1 MNKNWFSEKSLW
13 SRFRNAYIKNVN
25 FKSFWIEMNKKK
37 IDKDL
42 IEVIDFFINSK
53 SYNSVSRIWHINNIR
68 HINQI
73 NEIGIES
80 FASTVALDYFTFTDF
95 DDQIIKNLITKFD
108 KDNKISSITNI
119 DIFKKYKN
127 LGYSHSINHNIVLN
141 LLYSYLKYYG
151 DVALLEIY
159 RNNNYLIDQ
168 SPYIEI
174 DNIKI
179 NHDRINSALEYVKI
193 ENILDKYED
202 NINIVEMGAGAGR
215 LTETTLAHQK
225 KKIKYFVVDIPP
237 ALYINFLRVK
247 KNFSNK
253 KIGIA
258 LNINTVS
265 ELMNYCKDKD
275 ILFLMPH
282 QLEMLK
288 DININLFVAIDCLH
302 EMDKKSIK
310 YYMDNIDR
318 LGEYFY
324 FKVLNETYVPYSF
337 KNYLSASDK
346 KSYYIRQNWNEIF
359 KDECVFPS
367 NYFEFA
373 YKIK

>member
-1 MNKNWFSEKSLW
+1 MNKNWLSEKSLW

-202 NINIVEMGAGAGR
+202 NINIVEIGAGAGR
-215 LTETTLAHQK
+215 LTETILAHQK

-258 LNINTVS
+258 VNINTVS

>member
-193 ENILDKYED
+193 KNILDKYED
-202 NINIVEMGAGAGR
+202 NINIVEIGAGAGR
-215 LTETTLAHQK
+215 LTETILAHQK

>member
-168 SPYIEI
+168 STYIEI

-202 NINIVEMGAGAGR
+202 NINIVEIGAGAGR
-215 LTETTLAHQK
+215 LTETILAHQK

>member
-202 NINIVEMGAGAGR
+202 NINIVEIGAGAGR
-215 LTETTLAHQK
+215 LTETILAHQK

-258 LNINTVS
+258 VNINTVS